1 MLQIC
6 KTWICFWI
14 LFSSLTSAAYIPNLH
29 VRATSN
35 ENNEFMIDSS
45 LIPGFQESWNDILTM
60 HAGHIPVTEDQSSLY
75 FWSFQSVNETYS
87 TGRTRPLIIWLNGG
101 PGCSSMDG
109 ALMEVGPLRVHNKT
123 SVIWNE
129 GWLNVGDLVFIDQP
143 LGTGFSSRNS
153 GDNYDTNLQE
163 SSSHLFTFVEKYFE
177 IFASDYDKYDSI
189 ILAGESYAGQYI
201 PHLARL
207 MKDSPKFTDKLE
219 ALLLGNA
226 WLDPN
231 LQALSYL
238 PFAIDNGIVDPT
250 LQEDSRKITVMLENQ
265 ESCQNVRNTL
275 VGKEKFEDEKCES
288 IIMNLLRLYK
298 KNKNKCINVYDIRKT
313 DSYPACGNN
322 WPEILPDVTS
332 FLNLQGVQNAL
343 HVFSGDHDSSVWR
356 ECDNDVS
363 SHYNPSD
370 SVKGASLLNGLLMDG
385 VKVNLFSGTSDLI
398 CNYLGS
404 EMVMREYLSPYLQE
418 HGYQILLKSLSEPHR
433 LMKREVDKF
442 KMDSKWLHDEAE
454 VGSFWQ
460 RGNLT
465 YIKVDNA
472 SHMVAYDVSG
482 PSIGI
487 VNLSLRDSSEG
498 QQSEVKTYSS
508 PEKKRQLELAEQQKE
523 EEAKQQ
529 AESNP
534 DSNNSDH
541 STTTTKSSKRLLA
554 LFLLII
560 VLAVLALY
568 FFRVST
574 RKPSRYS
581 ALAGAHKPSTYGRY
595 AYEWVSGTGGK
606 GKGKN
611 SKKKRV
617 HWVDLEE
624 LDEDGSLSLPSK
636 LDSNQTDNQ
645 KLVIGGDLENGR
657 RMKSFEMEDLELDT
671 DHEPFDSALQ
681 HPREGSFE
689 TEELEIQLQD
699 LTKSHMGESL

>member
-1 MLQIC
+1 
-6 KTWICFWI
+6 
-14 LFSSLTSAAYIPNLH
+14 
-29 VRATSN
+29 
-35 ENNEFMIDSS
+35 
-45 LIPGFQESWNDILTM
+45 M

-87 TGRTRPLIIWLNGG
+87 TGQTRPLIIWLNGG

-109 ALMEVGPLRVHNKT
+109 ALMEIGPLRVHNET
-123 SVIWNE
+123 SVVWNE
-129 GWLNVGDLVFIDQP
+129 GWFNMGDLIFIDQP
-143 LGTGFSSRNS
+143 IGTGFSSRLAD
-153 GDNYDTNLQE
+153 DNYDPDLKE
-163 SSSHLFTFVEKYFE
+163 SSNHLFTFVEKYFE
-177 IFASDYDKYDSI
+177 IFESNYDKYDSI

-207 MKDSPKFTDKLE
+207 MKDSAKFRDKLK

-238 PFAIDNGIVDPT
+238 PFSIDNGLVDPT
-250 LQEDSRKITVMLENQ
+250 LQEDSRKLTVMLENQ
-265 ESCQNVRNTL
+265 DKCQNVRNTPA
-275 VGKEKFEDEKCES
+275 GKEKFEDERCES
-288 IIMNLLRLYK
+288 IIMSLLRLYK
-298 KNKNKCINVYDIRKT
+298 KNRNECINVYDIKKT

-332 FLNLQGVQNAL
+332 FLNLQQVQGAL
-343 HVFSGDHDSSVWR
+343 HVVNGDHGSNVWR
-356 ECDNDVS
+356 ECSNEVS

-370 SVKGASLLNGLLMDG
+370 NVNGASLLNGLLMDG
-385 VKVNLFSGTSDLI
+385 VRVNLFSGTSDLI

-404 EMVMREYLSPYLQE
+404 EMVMREYLTPYLQQ
-418 HGYQILLKSLSEPHR
+418 HGYQILLNSLSEPHR

-442 KMDSKWLHDEAE
+442 KMDSKWLHDDAE

-487 VNLSLRDSSEG
+487 IGLSLRDSSEG
-498 QQSEVKTYSS
+498 QHSEVKTYSS
-508 PEKKRQLELAEQQKE
+508 PEKKHQLELAQQQKE

-529 AESNP
+529 AESNA
-534 DSNNSDH
+534 DSNSSDH

-595 AYEWVSGTGGK
+595 AYEWVSGTGAK

-624 LDEDGSLSLPSK
+624 LDEDGSPSLPSK
-636 LDSNQTDNQ
+636 SDSNSTNNQ
-645 KLVIGGDLENGR
+645 KLTIDAELENDR
-657 RMKSFEMEDLELDT
+657 HVKSFEMEDLELDA
-671 DHEPFDSALQ
+671 DHEPFDSTLQ

-699 LTKSHMGESL
+699 LTKSHMGERL